1 MAKKQTYEE
10 QVIKE
15 AADIIM
21 QTIHIAANRIAEKY
35 EQQLMDE
42 VVNRIQAQAEVQDA
56 ALSYKMDSIP
66 PSFSLTSVAR

>member
-10 QVIKE
+10 KVIKE

-42 VVNRIQAQAEVQDA
+42 VVNRIQAQTEARDA
-56 ALSYKMDSIP
+56 VNDYTGKVLNDELNKLSQ
-66 PSFSLTSVAR
+66 